1 MRAALYRG
9 PGDLRIEDRPR
20 PSPGPGEA
28 LLKVFACGICG
39 TDRRIVAGGHRLVPP
54 GTLRVPGHEIVG
66 EVVEAGEGV
75 IGLPSGPVFIAPNF
89 GCGSCAQCL
98 SGNNNRC
105 SKTQALGI
113 TLDGGFAEY
122 LLIPIAAIAQGN
134 VIPLGEGLDAAEA
147 TLIEPL
153 ACVIRGQEPLGLGPE
168 DTVLVV
174 GAGPIGILH
183 LMLARLRGAGK
194 ILIADRH
201 PEKLAFAKARGADVT
216 IDVSAQSLADAVKSE
231 TNGEGVDVAIVA
243 APSPEASA
251 QVLDLCAPGGRVS
264 WFAGLPKDRPAAH
277 IDPNVVHYRELRVS
291 GTTACSTFDCQRA
304 AAIVKERDL
313 DLAPLLTRRLPLA
326 EAPLA
331 FAAKSDRGIK
341 TVLALSDSESR

>member
-9 PGDLRIEDRPR
+9 PGDLRVEDRRR
-20 PSPGPGEA
+20 PSVGPGEA
-28 LLKVFACGICG
+28 LLKVFACGVCG

-54 GTLRVPGHEIVG
+54 GTIRVLGHEIIG
-66 EVVEAGEGV
+66 EIVEAGEGV
-75 IGLPSGPVFIAPNF
+75 SDLPSGAVFVAPNF

-113 TLDGGFAEY
+113 TLDGGFADF
-122 LLIPIAAIAQGN
+122 LLIPAAAIAQGN
-134 VIPLGEGLDAAEA
+134 VIPLGDGLDAAEA

-153 ACVIRGQEPLGLGPE
+153 ACVIRGQEPLEIGPA
-168 DTVLVV
+168 DIVLIV
-174 GAGPIGILH
+174 GAGPIGVLH

-201 PEKLAFAKARGADVT
+201 AEKLAFAKARGADVT
-216 IDVSAQSLADAVKSE
+216 IDVSTQSLADAVKAA
-231 TNGEGVDVAIVA
+231 TNGGGVDVAIVA

-251 QVLDLCAPGGRVS
+251 QVLELCATGGRVS
-264 WFAGLPKDRPAAH
+264 WFAGLPKDRPTAH

-291 GTTACSTFDCQRA
+291 GTTACSTLDCKSA
-304 AAIVKERDL
+304 ATIVKGRRL
-313 DLAPLLTRRLPLA
+313 DLAPLLTRRLPLGD
-326 EAPLA
+326 APLA
-331 FAAKSDRGIK
+331 FAPDKDPGAIK
-341 TVLALSDSESR
+341 TVLVP